1 MDNGKLFNLIAKG
14 VMIVLIVVGVVLSY
28 FVMLDG
34 NPGGMSDKEIHALGT
49 EIAKADGAD
58 KTMTQTELMNY
69 IQTKGIEKKEAM
81 ELVLDKDVSNVIDYT
96 KVILY
101 IIILAVVFGMVMALI
116 SNPKKFVVSFA
127 VGAVFIGLLFG
138 IYYGVSDVV
147 PTELVAKEDAA
158 IVENALTEEGRQYV
172 ADSWRI
178 ASWAYVSTALLIL
191 TTLVVLVAGEVA
203 RIFR

>member
-1 MDNGKLFNLIAKG
+1 MDSGKLFNLIAKG

-34 NPGGMSDKEIHALGT
+34 NPGGLSDKEIHALGT

-69 IQTKGIEKKEAM
+69 IQSKGLEKKEEM

-101 IIILAVVFGMVMALI
+101 IIILAVIFGMVMGLLA
-116 SNPKKFVVSFA
+116 NPKKFLISFA
-127 VGAVFIGLLFG
+127 VGIGFVALLYI
-138 IYYGVSDVV
+138 IYNGVSDAV
-147 PTELVAKEDAA
+147 PADLLAKEDTA
-158 IVENALTEEGRQYV
+158 ILENNLTEEGRQFV
-172 ADSWRI
+172 PDSWRI

>member
-1 MDNGKLFNLIAKG
+1 MDNDKKINLIAKG
-14 VMIVLIVVGVVLSY
+14 VMIILIIVGVALSY

-34 NPGGMSDKEIHALGT
+34 NPGGMTDKEIHALGT

-69 IQTKGIEKKEAM
+69 IQTKGIEKKEAL

-96 KVILY
+96 KYIIY
-101 IIILAVVFGMVMALI
+101 IIILAVVFGMVMGFLA
-116 SNPKKFVVSFA
+116 NPKKFLISFA
-127 VGAVFIGLLFG
+127 VGVGFVALLYI
-138 IYYGVSDVV
+138 IYNGVSDVV
-147 PTELVAKEDAA
+147 PADLVAKEDTA
-158 IVENALTEEGRQYV
+158 ILENMLTEEGRQYV
-172 ADSWRI
+172 PDSWRI
-178 ASWAYVSTALLIL
+178 ASWAYVSTSLLIL